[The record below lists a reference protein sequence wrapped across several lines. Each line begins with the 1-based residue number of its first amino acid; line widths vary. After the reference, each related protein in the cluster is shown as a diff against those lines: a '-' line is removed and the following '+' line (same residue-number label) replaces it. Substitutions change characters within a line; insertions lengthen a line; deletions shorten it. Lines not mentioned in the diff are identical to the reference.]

1 MGIPS
6 YYRKLI
12 RSCPR
17 LIQKREQAQGQGQ
30 SQSQG
35 QSQGQGQEPVSG
47 VQWFFMDYNCL
58 IYHCLHRPD
67 APVYPSE
74 AETDSSKKIEW
85 ENQFI
90 QTVVDY
96 TLHVIRQVAPEQGVY
111 LAIDGVVPM
120 AKMRQQRLRRFKSA
134 WLAARGYGRDGK
146 AGTSE
151 AGTSEANSGP
161 RWDTNAITPGTA
173 FMDRLADALRKRFIA
188 EGKADVW
195 RISSCREWGEGE
207 HKIMA
212 EWRRLF
218 MNSTRSG
225 KETRGALAI
234 YGLDADL
241 IVLSLLGREQTQWAD
256 GVWLFREVVE
266 KGSTQYDM
274 FGQEMYEWFSV
285 DELRQWLVAPYA
297 GSPTVERDFVY
308 HYACMMS
315 FLGNDFL
322 PSSLSYKMRDDGHG
336 ILLQLL
342 HSLFSNGQRMV
353 GDEAEGYPL
362 QWDGVRALFQ
372 ALVTE
377 EAGRVQESIWKKG
390 RMARAMA
397 VAAEERKEPIVVGDE
412 DWPLAVMEEK
422 VLLDHRGQLARN
434 WEHRYMAHFFHGFP
448 DCPTSRD
455 TLCHQYLYGVQW
467 VWAYY
472 LGKTEDVCF
481 EWNYPFSL
489 PPLWSWLSAMK
500 GLPDFI
506 GTVQVR
512 GSQIIPTEQL
522 SLVLPITSWSLLP
535 PCPQRALPYR
545 APHLFPAEFSFDSV
559 GKRFFWE
566 CESMIPIPT
575 IREVQAWCA

>member
-6 YYRKLI
+6 YYRKLV

-17 LIQKREQAQGQGQ
+17 LIQEK
-30 SQSQG
+30 
-35 QSQGQGQEPVSG
+35 VSG

-67 APVYPSE
+67 VPVYPSE
-74 AETDSSKKIEW
+74 AETDSSKKVAW
-85 ENQFI
+85 ENLFI
-90 QTVVDY
+90 QTVVAY
-96 TLHVIRQVAPEQGVY
+96 TLHVIGQVAPEQGVY

-146 AGTSE
+146 RDSAE
-151 AGTSEANSGP
+151 AQTGP

-173 FMDRLADALRKRFIA
+173 FMDRLADALRLRFRE
-188 EGKADVW
+188 EGKEEVW

-218 MNSTRSG
+218 TEKEE
-225 KETRGALAI
+225 KETVKGKGKRVKKEKEKEKKRGTLAV

-241 IVLSLLGREQTQWAD
+241 IVLSLLGKELTRWTD
-256 GVWLFREVVE
+256 GVWLFREAVE
-266 KGSTQYDM
+266 RGVTQYDL
-274 FGQEMYEWFSV
+274 FGDELYEWFSV
-285 DELRQWLVAPYA
+285 DELHRWLVAPYA
-297 GSPTVERDFVY
+297 GNPSAERDFVFQ
-308 HYACMMS
+308 YAFMMS

-336 ILLQLL
+336 VLLDIL
-342 HSLFSNGQRMV
+342 HSLIATGQRLV
-353 GDEAEGYPL
+353 RSEAEGYPI
-362 QWDGVRALFQ
+362 QWSGLLALFQ
-372 ALVTE
+372 TLAAN
-377 EAGRVQESIWKKG
+377 EAGRVQETIWKKR
-390 RMARAMA
+390 RMAQTVAA
-397 VAAEERKEPIVVGDE
+397 AAEERKEPMAVGEE
-412 DWPLAVMEEK
+412 DWPLAVMEENA
-422 VLLDHRGQLARN
+422 LLNQWGKLARD
-434 WEHRYMAHFFHGFP
+434 WERRYMTHFFHGFS
-448 DCPTSRD
+448 DDYTSRN

-472 LGKTEDVCF
+472 LGRTEDVCF

-489 PPLWSWLSAMK
+489 PPLWSWLTAMEE
-500 GLPDFI
+500 LPAFS
-506 GTVQVR
+506 GTVQVK
-512 GSQIIPTEQL
+512 GETIVPTEQL
-522 SLVLPITSWSLLP
+522 ALVLPITSWSLLP

-575 IREVQAWCA
+575 IREVRCWIST